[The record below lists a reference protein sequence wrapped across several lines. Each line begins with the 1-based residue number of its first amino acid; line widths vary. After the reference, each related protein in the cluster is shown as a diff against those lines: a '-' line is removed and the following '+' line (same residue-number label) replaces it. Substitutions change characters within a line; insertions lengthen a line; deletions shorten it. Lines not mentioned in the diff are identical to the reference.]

1 MSSDDKAPGGGASVH
16 IGAVHG
22 GSLAFGDHGR
32 AESTNYTTV
41 VADRARGDLLSAVRT
56 LRRELGEGE
65 GERTPADDE
74 ITAQLDEVEGE
85 ITGGGRVERGV
96 LVRLRDSLTE
106 CAPAATTAASVTAF
120 LQAVAGVL
128 G

>member
-1 MSSDDKAPGGGASVH
+1 MSSDDQPAGGGASVH

-22 GSLAFGDHGR
+22 GSLAFGDHGK

-41 VADRARGDLLSAVRT
+41 VSDRARGDLLTAVRT
-56 LRRELGEGE
+56 LRRELGEGA
-65 GERTPADDE
+65 RTPEDDE
-74 ITAQLDEVEGE
+74 IAARLDDIEGE
-85 ITGGGRVERGV
+85 LSRAGRAERGV
-96 LVRLRDSLTE
+96 LVRLRDRLTE
-106 CAPAATTAASVTAF
+106 YAPAATTAASVTAF